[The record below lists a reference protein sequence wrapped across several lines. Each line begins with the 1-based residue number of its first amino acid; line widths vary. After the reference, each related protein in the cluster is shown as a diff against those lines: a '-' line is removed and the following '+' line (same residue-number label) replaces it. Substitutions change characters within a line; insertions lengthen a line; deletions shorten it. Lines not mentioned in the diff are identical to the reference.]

1 VRLVAD
7 HPLSAAFQEAEGIR
21 EPVYTSQDAPE
32 GPAAFQDKR
41 APDWKG
47 R

>member
-1 VRLVAD
+1 LVAE

-21 EPVYTSQDAPE
+21 EAVYTSEDAQE
-32 GPAAFQDKR
+32 GPAAFGDKR
-41 APDWKG
+41 APEWKG